1 MSIHKRPN
9 GSWEVRYRDLSKRN
23 RSRSFRLKSDAEDFE
38 RLTLLD
44 LKRGNY
50 LSPDLG
56 QIQLND
62 IWNQWKDSKALEA
75 KTMADY
81 ESLWKTHIKP
91 RFGNTSLNQIKPIDI
106 QNWNLDSVTTNK
118 VSGARRDK
126 ATTLLSNL
134 LDYSID
140 LGYISKN
147 ATKGAN
153 GRIRRYANKTDKK
166 VRKKTVASFSDL
178 NKLAKCAGEF
188 EPLILVAS
196 LIGLRWGEI
205 VGLRVEDVDFS
216 NRRLVVR
223 RAIVELSGQLITKNT
238 KTNKTR
244 HCPIPE
250 ILIPKLE
257 KQILNKSAEDLLFP
271 DRNGNPLRNS
281 NFKRDVYHPAL
292 KAAELER
299 MSLKD
304 LRSSFGTNGLRDSNN
319 LVGVSKIMGHSSF
332 ATTLKH
338 YVVPSLEDLE
348 KVSKAM
354 NDSMLALGPDVRI
367 LYAPNNFQIVDESE
381 SQIIYPLTSGNESG
395 PCRDRTDDPQIK
407 SLLLYRLS

>member
-1 MSIHKRPN
+1 LQLFE
-9 GSWEVRYRDLSKRN
+9 G
-23 RSRSFRLKSDAEDFE
+23 KSE
-38 RLTLLD
+38 
-44 LKRGNY
+44 G
-50 LSPDLG
+50 
-56 QIQLND
+56 
-62 IWNQWKDSKALEA
+62 
-75 KTMADY
+75 
-81 ESLWKTHIKP
+81 
-91 RFGNTSLNQIKPIDI
+91 
-106 QNWNLDSVTTNK
+106 
-118 VSGARRDK
+118 
-126 ATTLLSNL
+126 
-134 LDYSID
+134 
-140 LGYISKN
+140 
-147 ATKGAN
+147 
-153 GRIRRYANKTDKK
+153 
-166 VRKKTVASFSDL
+166 
-178 NKLAKCAGEF
+178 KC
-188 EPLILVAS
+188 LV
-196 LIGLRWGEI
+196 
-205 VGLRVEDVDFS
+205 S

-407 SLLLYRLS
+407 SSSQQDHSMPE

>member
-1 MSIHKRPN
+1 MSIHKRQN
-9 GSWEVRYRDLSKRN
+9 GSWEVRYRDLSNRN
-23 RSRSFRLKSDAEDFE
+23 RSRSFKLKSGAEDFE
-38 RLTLLD
+38 RSTLLD

-50 LSPDLG
+50 LSPDAG
-56 QIQLND
+56 QIRLKEV
-62 IWNQWKDSKALEA
+62 WNQWKDSKALAA

-81 ESLWKTHIKP
+81 ESLWRTHIEPK
-91 RFGNTSLNQIKPIDI
+91 FGNVSLAQIKPIDI
-106 QNWNLDSVTTNK
+106 QKWNLESIAINQL
-118 VSGARRDK
+118 SGARRDK

-147 ATKGAN
+147 VAKGAN
-153 GRIRRYANKTDKK
+153 GKVRRYANKSIKK
-166 VRKKTVASFSDL
+166 VRKKTITSFSDL
-178 NKLAKCAGEF
+178 SLLSKFVGEY
-188 EPLILVAS
+188 ESLILVAG
-196 LIGLRWGEI
+196 LIGLRWSEI
-205 VGLRVEDVDFS
+205 VGLQVEDVDLI
-216 NRRLVVR
+216 NKRLTVR
-223 RAIVELSGQLITKNT
+223 RAIVELGGLLITKDT

-271 DRNGNPLRNS
+271 DRNGRPLRNS
-281 NFKRDVYHPAL
+281 NFKRDIYHPAL
-292 KAAELER
+292 KAAGMDK
-299 MSLKD
+299 MSLLD
-304 LRSSFGTNGLRDSNN
+304 LRSSFGTNALRNSNN

-332 ATTLKH
+332 TTTLKH

-367 LYAPNNFQIVDESE
+367 LFAPNNFQVTEE
-381 SQIIYPLTSGNESG
+381 PNAQINYPLTSVNESG